1 MFSLFW
7 AVQIFAAK
15 LGFIA
20 GASVLPFQIMLILV
34 AALTLVVLLWRNTHV
49 ALGDMFRNQPALFW
63 KLFLANGIQSGL
75 GTFLSIIGIALTA
88 TINAGFLVKMAT
100 VTTILFAWLLLDEK
114 LSLRKSVV
122 MVFMLLGAYLL
133 TTKGQSLL
141 PHIGDLFI
149 LGACVSWSLGNVLVR
164 KTLRTQAVSADVVTM
179 QKPLA
184 SIPVFGGL
192 ISTVVFFPKLLGT
205 SGPVLECCPFSASS
219 FPYALV
225 SGVLLA
231 LTWIYLYRTL
241 SVSTAS
247 YMTLMS
253 MMTPIMVSVLAM
265 AFLEEKLVTIQLLGA
280 GLILLSG
287 AVIYFSDV
295 ANV

>member
-7 AVQIFAAK
+7 AVQIFATK
-15 LGFIA
+15 LAFIA
-20 GASVLPFQIMLILV
+20 GASVLPFQIMLILF
-34 AALTLVVLLWRNTHV
+34 AALTLVIVLWRKTHI
-49 ALGDMFRNQPALFW
+49 ALGDLFRNQPTLFW

-100 VTTILFAWLLLDEK
+100 VTTILFAWLFLGEK
-114 LSLRKSVV
+114 LSFRKIVV
-122 MVFMLLGAYLL
+122 MFFMLLGAYLL

-179 QKPLA
+179 QKPMA
-184 SIPVFGGL
+184 SILVFGVL
-192 ISTVVFFPKLLGT
+192 ISLVMFFPNLAANFANTQT
-205 SGPVLECCPFSASS
+205 SPIAY
-219 FPYALV
+219 FPYAIQ
-225 SGVLLA
+225 SGILLA

-253 MMTPIMVSVLAM
+253 MMTPIMVSILAM
-265 AFLEEKLVTIQLLGA
+265 AFLGEKLAGIQLVGA
-280 GLILLSG
+280 GMIVLSA
-287 AVIYFSDV
+287 AVIYLSDI
-295 ANV
+295 AYK